1 MTEQLFLGNDI
12 RLTLYYRGTTDVVS
26 KFELEVPNSRIGL
39 HTQHFPYG
47 VTREEAIQQA
57 RWGSGL

>member
-1 MTEQLFLGNDI
+1 MTEQLFSDNGS
-12 RLTLYYRGTTDVVS
+12 RLTLYYRGTTKFVS
-26 KFELEVPNSRIGL
+26 KFKLEVSNSRIGSYT
-39 HTQHFPYG
+39 HHFRDD

>member
-1 MTEQLFLGNDI
+1 MTEQLFSDNGS
-12 RLTLYYRGTTDVVS
+12 RTTKFVS
-26 KFELEVPNSRIGL
+26 KFKLEVSNSRIGSYT
-39 HTQHFPYG
+39 HHFRDD